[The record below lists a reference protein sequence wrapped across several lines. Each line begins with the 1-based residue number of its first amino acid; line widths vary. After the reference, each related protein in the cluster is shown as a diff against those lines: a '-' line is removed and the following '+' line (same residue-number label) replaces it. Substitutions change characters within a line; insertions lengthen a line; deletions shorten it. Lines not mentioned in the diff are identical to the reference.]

1 VLPYFD
7 SVRPESISGQVL
19 DQLLALGWYRM
30 HQTLFTCSHIGM
42 NDEHRVHWLRYDIGQ
57 IKKHASHQRIR
68 RKNKSFQFTIQPL
81 KSVDE
86 AAIELYDRYYAS
98 IDFDGAS
105 SIQQC
110 LWGDEDTAST
120 IFDTKCVSIFDQS
133 KLIAVGY
140 FDCGNKAAASIL
152 HGYHPDYSR
161 YSLGKYLILL
171 TLDYLR
177 TNDYR
182 YYYPGYV
189 IEDLDKMDYKLF
201 LGKDQAEYFKPEILS
216 WQLFKD
222 ELLVRDSIHKK
233 LKQ

>member
-1 VLPYFD
+1 MLHYFD
-7 SVRPESISGQVL
+7 SIRPESIDGHAL
-19 DQLLALGWYRM
+19 DQLLAFGWYRM

-42 NDEHRVHWLRYDIGQ
+42 NEEHRVHWLRYDIGQ
-57 IKKHASHQRIR
+57 IKRHASHQRIR
-68 RKNKSFQFTIQPL
+68 RKNKSFQFTIQPTGSIE
-81 KSVDE
+81 KE
-86 AAIELYDRYYAS
+86 AIELYDRYYAT
-98 IDFDGAS
+98 IDFDGAG

-110 LWGDEDTAST
+110 LWGDEDPTST

-140 FDCGNKAAASIL
+140 FDCGHKAAASIL
-152 HGYHPDYSR
+152 HSYHPDYSR

-177 TNDYR
+177 INDYR

-201 LGKDQAEYFKPEILS
+201 LGKDVAEYFKPETLS
-216 WQLFKD
+216 WESFKD
-222 ELLVRDSIHKK
+222 ELLVRDTIRKH
-233 LKQ
+233 L

>member
-7 SVRPESISGQVL
+7 SIHPESINGHAL
-19 DQLLALGWYRM
+19 DQLLAFGWYRM
-30 HQTLFTCSHIGM
+30 HQTLFTCSHIGA
-42 NDEHRVHWLRYDIGQ
+42 NDEHRVHWLRFDVGQ
-57 IKKHASHQRIR
+57 IKRHDSHQRIR
-68 RKNKSFQFTIQPL
+68 RKNRSFRFTIQPL

-105 SIQQC
+105 SIQRC
-110 LWGDEDTAST
+110 LWGDENPAAN
-120 IFDTKCVSIFDQS
+120 IFDTKCISIFDQS

-140 FDCGNKAAASIL
+140 FDCGDKAAASIL
-152 HGYHPDYSR
+152 HGYHPDYKR

-177 TNDYR
+177 ANHYR

-189 IEDLDKMDYKLF
+189 IEGLDKMDYKLF
-201 LGKDQAEYFKPEILS
+201 LGKDQAEYFKPETLS
-216 WQLFKD
+216 WEFFKD

-233 LKQ
+233 LK

>member
-1 VLPYFD
+1 MLHYFD
-7 SVRPESISGQVL
+7 SIRPESIDGHAL
-19 DQLLALGWYRM
+19 DQLLAFGWYRM
-30 HQTLFTCSHIGM
+30 HQTLFTCSHIGA

-57 IKKHASHQRIR
+57 TKRHASHQRIR
-68 RKNKSFQFTIQPL
+68 RMNKSFQFTIQPTGSIE
-81 KSVDE
+81 KE
-86 AAIELYDRYYAS
+86 AIELYDRYYAT
-98 IDFDGAS
+98 IDFDGAG

-110 LWGDEDTAST
+110 LWGDEDPAST

-140 FDCGNKAAASIL
+140 FDCGHKAAASIL
-152 HGYHPDYSR
+152 HSYHPDYKR

-189 IEDLDKMDYKLF
+189 VEDLNKMDYKLF
-201 LGKDQAEYFKPEILS
+201 LGKDQAEYFKPKTLS
-216 WQLFKD
+216 WESFKD
-222 ELLVRDSIHKK
+222 ELLVRDTIRKH
-233 LKQ
+233 L

>member
-57 IKKHASHQRIR
+57 IKRHASHQRIK
-68 RKNKSFQFTIQPL
+68 RKNKSFHFTIQTL
-81 KSVDE
+81 NSVDKKS
-86 AAIELYDRYYAS
+86 IELYDRYYAS

-110 LWGDEDTAST
+110 LWGDEDPAST
-120 IFDTKCVSIFDQS
+120 IFETKCISIFDQS
-133 KLIAVGY
+133 TLIAVGY

-152 HGYHPDYSR
+152 HGYHPDYKR
-161 YSLGKYLILL
+161 YSLGKYLILI
-171 TLDYLR
+171 TMDYLR

-189 IEDLDKMDYKLF
+189 VEDLNKMDYKLF
-201 LGKDQAEYFKPEILS
+201 LGKDQAEYFKPETLS
-216 WQLFKD
+216 WEFFKD
-222 ELLVRDSIHKK
+222 ELLVRDSLSKFKFH
-233 LKQ
+233 

>member
-1 VLPYFD
+1 
-7 SVRPESISGQVL
+7 
-19 DQLLALGWYRM
+19 M
-30 HQTLFTCSHIGM
+30 HQTLFTCSHIGA

-57 IKKHASHQRIR
+57 IKRHASHQRIR
-68 RKNKSFQFTIQPL
+68 RKNKSFQFTIQPTGSIE
-81 KSVDE
+81 KE
-86 AAIELYDRYYAS
+86 AIELYDRYYAT
-98 IDFDGAS
+98 IDFDGAG

-110 LWGDEDTAST
+110 LWGDEDPTST

-140 FDCGNKAAASIL
+140 FDCGHKAAASIL
-152 HGYHPDYSR
+152 HSYHPDYSR

-177 TNDYR
+177 INDYR

-201 LGKDQAEYFKPEILS
+201 LGKDVAEYFKPETLS
-216 WQLFKD
+216 WESFKD
-222 ELLVRDSIHKK
+222 ELLVRDTIRKH
-233 LKQ
+233 L